1 MSSKYDL
8 TMWKVSAIVNGIVVT
23 LYEDIRPRIFKRDPD
38 LTDVDPQDVMHY
50 FIVTSE
56 VS

>member
-1 MSSKYDL
+1 
-8 TMWKVSAIVNGIVVT
+8 MWKVSAIVNGIVVT

-50 FIVTSE
+50 FFVASE